1 MNKQQGFTLFEV
13 LVSMFIASVAI
24 LGLALLEI
32 KILKSAQSSFDYTVA
47 SIHANTLVD
56 DIWLD
61 LCAVKKGTS
70 PKTYTQKLANW
81 KSKTLVSG
89 YQAVPDFP
97 PTAYNFSPPE
107 LTVKVQ
113 LTNTRFESGDAA
125 NDAANNVVTLT
136 TYYPTTMPG
145 CN

>member
-13 LVSMFIASVAI
+13 LVSMFIAGVAI

-32 KILKSAQSSFDYTVA
+32 KILKSSQSSFDYTVA
-47 SIHANTLVD
+47 SIHANSLVD

-61 LCAVKKGTS
+61 LCLVKIRTDTN
-70 PKTYTQKLANW
+70 KTYDKKLENW
-81 KSKTLVSG
+81 KSDTLVGG
-89 YQAVPDFP
+89 YQAVADFP
-97 PTAYNFSPPE
+97 PTSYDFSQPA

-113 LTNTRFESGDAA
+113 LTNVRFEGEDA
-125 NDAANNVVTLT
+125 NDIVTLGA
-136 TYYPTTMPG
+136 YYPTTMPG

>member
-70 PKTYTQKLANW
+70 PKTYTQKLDNW

-89 YQAVPDFP
+89 YQAVPNFP
-97 PTAYNFSPPE
+97 PTPYNFSPPE

-113 LTNTRFESGDAA
+113 LTNTRFESV
-125 NDAANNVVTLT
+125 DAANNVVTLT